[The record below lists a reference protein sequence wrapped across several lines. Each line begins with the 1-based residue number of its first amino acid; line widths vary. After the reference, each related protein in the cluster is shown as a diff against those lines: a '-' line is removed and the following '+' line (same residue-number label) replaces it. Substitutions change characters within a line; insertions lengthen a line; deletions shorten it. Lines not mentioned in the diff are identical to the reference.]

1 MEWQVAEF
9 LCRNGWTKLFHD
21 ARVMRVQVDLI
32 MRDPRGLLTVIE
44 VKSDGA
50 SGMAHI
56 PRRQMGRLMRV
67 CGFLAR
73 WEPVELR
80 LALVAGRRLR
90 LLPVDALTAR

>member
-1 MEWQVAEF
+1 
-9 LCRNGWTKLFHD
+9 
-21 ARVMRVQVDLI
+21 MRVQVDLI